1 MKKYLFLL
9 IAMLM
14 SVSAFT
20 LVGCSSDDDDDN
32 DNPSSSNT
40 IQINGKSYEL
50 DTYVVQEGSF
60 DAEAGKGEFTVEV
73 FNQVGNTKDCWFYQF
88 SYTDSTKPKVGDDF
102 SKKALELMAQ
112 DDSDAWYTTLTYK
125 SGSAKVVS
133 IDKSKDDMTIKFDN
147 LKMAG
152 VEYSYTFNGT
162 ATVDFNFA
170 RH

>member
-1 MKKYLFLL
+1 MKKYLFLFM
-9 IAMLM
+9 AMLM
-14 SVSAFT
+14 SVSALT
-20 LVGCSSDDDDDN
+20 LASCSSDDDD

-60 DAEAGKGEFTVEV
+60 DAEAGKGEFTVGV

-102 SKKALELMAQ
+102 SKKSLELMAQ

-125 SGSAKVVS
+125 SGSAKVIS

-152 VEYSYTFNGT
+152 CCSYTFNGT

-170 RH
+170 R

>member
-1 MKKYLFLL
+1 MKKYLFLF

-20 LVGCSSDDDDDN
+20 LASCSSDD

-60 DAEAGKGEFTVEV
+60 DAEAGKGEFTVGV

-102 SKKALELMAQ
+102 SKKALELMAL
-112 DDSDAWYTTLTYK
+112 DESDACYTTLTYK
-125 SGSAKVVS
+125 SGSAKIVS

-152 VEYSYTFNGT
+152 GEYSYTFNGT

-170 RH
+170 R

>member
-1 MKKYLFLL
+1 MKKYLFLFM
-9 IAMLM
+9 AMLM

-32 DNPSSSNT
+32 SSSNT

-60 DAEAGKGEFTVEV
+60 DAEVGKGEFTVGV

-102 SKKALELMAQ
+102 SKKALELMAM

-152 VEYSYTFNGT
+152 GEYSYTFNGT

-170 RH
+170 R

>member
-50 DTYVVQEGSF
+50 DTYVVQEGNF
-60 DAEAGKGEFTVEV
+60 DAEAGKGEFTVGV

-152 VEYSYTFNGT
+152 GEYSYTFNGT

-170 RH
+170 R

>member
-1 MKKYLFLL
+1 MKKHFKLL
-9 IAMLM
+9 MLALLALM
-14 SVSAFT
+14 PFALISC
-20 LVGCSSDDDDDN
+20 GSDDDD

-60 DAEAGKGEFTVEV
+60 DAEAGKGEFTVGV

-88 SYTDSTKPKVGDDF
+88 SYTDSTEPKVGDDF

-112 DDSDAWYTTLTYK
+112 DESDACYTTLTYK

-152 VEYSYTFNGT
+152 GEYSYTFNGT

-170 RH
+170 R